1 MLMFTFIRSSFVVL
15 CLLSLFSISACNA
28 PEIEAQ
34 KQNERIDAKSKTV
47 DAKQEYEKEMARAA
61 KLREEA
67 AKLQLSNN
75 PQDVAKGV
83 QLTQD
88 ALKIEADAIQKLPQS
103 MRK

>member
-1 MLMFTFIRSSFVVL
+1 MFTFIRSSFVVL

-47 DAKQEYEKEMARAA
+47 DAKQEYEEKEMARAA